1 MGKTREITDH
11 HDGHGLAESITIE
24 ADDLDPNGG
33 MASHRY
39 LVYMRSDPESEA
51 AMVATI
57 QFQQGPRNVA
67 GSKAGVLD
75 SVLLAIVIDRMR
87 AFNAGPFSTRENSL
101 VMTKCQEALHWLKH
115 RADERAQRGVLG
127 HNTK

>member
-1 MGKTREITDH
+1 MRTITDH
-11 HDGHGLAESITIE
+11 YDGHGLAESMTIE
-24 ADDLDPNGG
+24 ADELDPNGG

-39 LVYMRSDPESEA
+39 HVYMKTSPDAENQS
-51 AMVATI
+51 VATI

-67 GSKAGVLD
+67 GSKPGVLD

-87 AFNAGPFSTRENSL
+87 AFNAGPYSTRENSL

-127 HNTK
+127 QNIK